1 MTIINI
7 ETSTDVCSAALT
19 VNAEPVLSFVDAET
33 HNHAKQLPLFVDKI
47 LEELRMR
54 NWHLDAVA
62 LSKGPGSYT
71 GLRIGTALAKGVCYG
86 MSVPLLAIDTLQLL
100 AKEALPLTQA
110 DILCPMI
117 DARRMEVYCCLFS
130 RDLSPLSPVEAKV
143 IDADSFA
150 DLLSTHTICFLGD
163 GADKCKTVLRH
174 SNASF
179 LENVF
184 PDAQNMGS
192 LSELVWKSGRK
203 EDIAYFSPYYLKE
216 YQAVRSKNKVL
227 YDHNNNNI

>member
-7 ETSTDVCSAALT
+7 ETSTNVCSAALT
-19 VNAEPVLSFVDAET
+19 VDAEPVFSFVDTET
-33 HNHAKQLPLFVDKI
+33 HNHAKQLPSFVDKI
-47 LEELRMR
+47 LEELRRR
-54 NWHLDAVA
+54 NLHLDAVA

-86 MSVPLLAIDTLQLL
+86 MDVPLLAVDTLQLM

-110 DILCPMI
+110 DVLCPMI

-130 RDLSPLSPVEAKV
+130 CDLSPLSPVEAKV
-143 IDADSFA
+143 INADSFS
-150 DLLSTHTICFLGD
+150 DLVSAHTVCFFGD
-163 GADKCKTVLRH
+163 GAGKCKTVLQH
-174 SNASF
+174 PNVSF

-184 PDAQNMGS
+184 PDARDMGA
-192 LSELVWKSGRK
+192 LSELAYKFGRR
-203 EDIAYFSPYYLKE
+203 EDIAYFNPFYLKE

-227 YDHNNNNI
+227 YDNNNNI